1 MVEPSTLIARM
12 SAHIIDAFRRHIGV
26 GVCILMMLFV
36 NDIGE
41 LLQFLRELSSRFGR
55 DFDRISICAIT
66 RSNVYR
72 FLVDPQL
79 NVTVL

>member
-1 MVEPSTLIARM
+1 
-12 SAHIIDAFRRHIGV
+12 
-26 GVCILMMLFV
+26 MMLFV